1 MSNRI
6 NTTEK
11 SNDTEEK
18 IQKKMNAE
26 KIYKETRNRKTIEK
40 ESI

>member
-18 IQKKMNAE
+18 IQKKNE
-26 KIYKETRNRKTIEK
+26 CRKNIQRN
-40 ESI
+40 